1 MRSETLGNSTAIGT
15 ISLNWNGEA
24 LATRAVR
31 SGERLS
37 VGDVEGSLA
46 RLPEEALGA
55 AMLVVA
61 DGEDGPHVRVPASK
75 VAKVTAASGR
85 VRLVAGPARVALCAG
100 DEASLL
106 LGAFEVV
113 VAAHEKEQEPAKKGR
128 RMAGGAWMH
137 TAVVAALHGALLFA
151 GSRAAFAS
159 SIEAPDSHDIEA
171 LRGYLAAAEERA
183 STPDAVVSGIGEK
196 TDGSN
201 ESTGQSGNGKKGGG
215 ERHGGE
221 QGKAG
226 SAMSRAKSGHWGAVG
241 QPARGPAAP
250 DVPPVDTL
258 ETVRDFGMAGLLRA
272 MNSAAV
278 RPMAGESP
286 WGSAD
291 PFTAMGG
298 MLGRTLGEMEGA
310 EGLALSGIGEGG
322 GGDGAGIGLG
332 RIGTIGHADGLPG
345 LGTGGAGTRL
355 RGGGSTGDWWG
366 HSGRLSGSHRTGIY
380 CRCGVHTQVSG
391 RLPPEA
397 VQRIVRQNFGRFRA
411 CYQGGL
417 ERNPGL
423 AGRVATQFVI
433 GRDGAVSNVSDG
445 GSDLPDAAVRS
456 CVQGAF
462 RGISFPQPE
471 GGVVTVV
478 YPIVFSSVE
487 ST

>member
-1 MRSETLGNSTAIGT
+1 MPTEKPANSAAIGT
-15 ISLNWNGEA
+15 ISLSWNGEA
-24 LATRAVR
+24 LTTRAVR
-31 SGERLS
+31 SGERIS

-46 RLPEEALGA
+46 PLPEEALGA

-61 DGEDGPHVRVPASK
+61 DGEDGPHVRVPGSK

-85 VRLVAGPARVALCAG
+85 VRLVAGPARVALDTG
-100 DEASLL
+100 DEASLV
-106 LGAFEVV
+106 LGAFEVI
-113 VAAHEKEQEPAKKGR
+113 VAAHGKEKGPAKEGR

-137 TAVVAALHGALLFA
+137 TAIVAALHGALLFA

-159 SIEAPDSHDIEA
+159 SIEAQDGDEIEA

-183 STPDAVVSGIGEK
+183 STPDVVVSGIGKK
-196 TDGSN
+196 TDASN
-201 ESTGQSGNGKKGGG
+201 EANGQSGNGKKGGG
-215 ERHGGE
+215 ERHEGE

-226 SAMSRAKSGHWGAVG
+226 SATSRAKNGHWGAEG
-241 QPARGPAAP
+241 HPARSLAAAE
-250 DVPPVDTL
+250 VETL
-258 ETVRDFGMAGLLRA
+258 ETVRDFGMVGLLRA
-272 MNSAAV
+272 ANSAAV
-278 RPMAGESP
+278 RPMAGDSP

-291 PFTAMGG
+291 AFTAMGG

-322 GGDGAGIGLG
+322 GGAGAGIGLG
-332 RIGTIGHADGLPG
+332 RIGTIGHTDGPAG

-355 RGGGSTGDWWG
+355 RGGGSSGGWWS
-366 HSGRLSGSHRTGIY
+366 HSGRLGGTHRTGVY
-380 CRCGVHTQVSG
+380 CRCGVHTKVSG
-391 RLPPEA
+391 RLPPES

-411 CYQGGL
+411 CYEGGL
-417 ERNPGL
+417 KRNPGL
-423 AGRVATQFVI
+423 AGRVSTQFVI

-462 RGISFPQPE
+462 RGVSFPQPE
-471 GGVVTVV
+471 GGVVTVI
-478 YPIVFSSVE
+478 YPIVFSTIE